1 MEVSFPT
8 MIYMVVNF
16 ILLAAIL
23 WYVLYRPLGNL
34 LRAREERI
42 KDDIESAANDR
53 AEAERLRKEYE
64 AKMVQLKRD
73 VHDAIEKARWQGEQE
88 RDEII
93 AKAKEEA
100 SAVIQRAMKQI
111 EDERHQA
118 WHDLKDET
126 VDIAML
132 AASKMLGRIIEEE
145 DQRRMFEE
153 FIQSV
158 RVEKT
163 GELDAAQ

>member
-1 MEVSFPT
+1 

-16 ILLAAIL
+16 LLLVAIL
-23 WYVLYRPLGNL
+23 WYALYRPLGNL

-42 KDDIESAANDR
+42 KNDIESAANDR

-73 VHDAIEKARWQGEQE
+73 VHDAIERARWQGEQE

-100 SAVIQRAMKQI
+100 SAIIQRAMKQV
-111 EDERHQA
+111 EDERHRA
-118 WHDLKDET
+118 WDDLKDET
-126 VDIAML
+126 VEIAML
-132 AASKMLGRIIEEE
+132 AASKLLGRIVEEE
-145 DQRRMFEE
+145 DHRRMFEE
-153 FIQSV
+153 FIKSV